1 MLLRLE
7 VVCFLISF
15 LYILYYLWDFIK
27 SFYVKIQEEKQQKL
41 ERKEIREKK
50 REEQEITPNIKKEKE
65 EEKKEEKKNYITP
78 ETSEQI
84 REIAKR
90 AHVNVSRWYFETA
103 RSLIIEWLALKK
115 HDKDL
120 NLLLADVYER
130 EKKFQNAAYI
140 YQEMLEFFP
149 WDEYMLQRLGNVYAL
164 LGENEKAF
172 SIYEKAFE
180 CNKSST
186 EVLDILAHLALELKE
201 YKKSL
206 KYTNMY
212 LKEKP
217 RSAEKLGL
225 KGYCLEKL
233 WKKIEAIK
241 SYEQV
246 LQLQPYNTEIQD
258 RVKTLEMIS

>member
-7 VVCFLISF
+7 IVCFLLSF
-15 LYILYYLWDFIK
+15 GYIL
-27 SFYVKIQEEKQQKL
+27 FYVSDIVRLYFHKLQQKRREKL
-41 ERKEIREKK
+41 ERLEVREKK
-50 REEQEITPNIKKEKE
+50 REEQEAITVSAKDKE
-65 EEKKEEKKNYITP
+65 EDKKDGKKVYITP
-78 ETSEQI
+78 EAGEQI

-90 AHVNVSRWYFETA
+90 AHVNISRWYFETA
-103 RSLIIEWLALKK
+103 RSLIVEWLALKK
-115 HDKDL
+115 QDKDL

-140 YQEMLEFFP
+140 YQDMLVLFP
-149 WDEYMLQRLGNVYAL
+149 WDLYILQRLWNVHAL
-164 LGENEKAF
+164 LWENEKAF
-172 SIYEKAFE
+172 EVYEKAFE
-180 CNKSST
+180 CNKSNT

-206 KYTNMY
+206 KYANMY

-217 RSAEKLGL
+217 RNAEKLGL
-225 KGYCLEKL
+225 KWYCLEKL
-233 WKKIEAIK
+233 GKNIEAIK

-258 RVKTLEMIS
+258 RVIALEKQ